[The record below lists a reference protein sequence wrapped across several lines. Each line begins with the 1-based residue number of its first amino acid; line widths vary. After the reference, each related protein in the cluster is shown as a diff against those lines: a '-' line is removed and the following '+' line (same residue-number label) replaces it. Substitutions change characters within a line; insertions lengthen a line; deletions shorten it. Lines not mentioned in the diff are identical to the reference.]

1 MPVNN
6 EVLEQ
11 LETMRGKLLAAGGT
25 PHKIVVSP
33 DVLADH
39 SRELKWWCDLHAIE
53 LRAAVEVPASGMVL
67 K

>member
-1 MPVNN
+1 MSN

-11 LETMRGKLLAAGGT
+11 LETVRGKLLAAGGT
-25 PHKIVVSP
+25 PHKIVVRP

-39 SRELKWWCDLHAIE
+39 SRELKRWCDLHAIE
-53 LRAAVEVPASGMVL
+53 LRAAVEVPAPGMVL

>member
-1 MPVNN
+1 MSN

-11 LETMRGKLLAAGGT
+11 LETLRGKLLAAGGT
-25 PHKIVVSP
+25 PRKIVVSP

-53 LRAAVEVPASGMVL
+53 LRAAAAVPAPGMVL